1 MAKTKLTDVVLSF
14 PEIGS
19 HIAAVDIPDDLL
31 GMSLEVAGKVS
42 TDLYLFIDENLYS
55 LYDVGCEENSLWV
68 SFGKLEEHLR
78 ECDWVCLR
86 QSGHLFHRLGNGSPV
101 LEFRTWKPS

>member
-1 MAKTKLTDVVLSF
+1 MAKTKLTEVVLSF

-19 HIAAVDIPDDLL
+19 HIADVDIPDDLL
-31 GMSLEVAGKVS
+31 GMSLEVPGKVS
-42 TDLYLFIDENLYS
+42 PDLYLFIDENLYS
-55 LYDVGCEENSLWV
+55 LYDVGCEENSLRV

-78 ECDWVCLR
+78 ECYWVCLR
-86 QSGHLFHRLGNGSPV
+86 QSGRLFHQIGDGSPV